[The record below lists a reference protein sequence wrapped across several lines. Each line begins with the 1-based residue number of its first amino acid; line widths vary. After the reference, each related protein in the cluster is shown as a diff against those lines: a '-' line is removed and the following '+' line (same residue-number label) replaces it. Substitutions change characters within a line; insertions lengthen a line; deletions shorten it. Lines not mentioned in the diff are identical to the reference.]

1 MGLPSEG
8 TISYHVFPAMKLCL
22 CVSIMLLILSAPAF
36 GASGVRIEGSFPGA
50 EGREIRL
57 MAYRDYLSNRTEE
70 IDAQKIDENGAFV
83 FEMDIEHP
91 RLLFFRVIHSRNFF
105 YVSPGNIYAV
115 EYEQLEFSGSNGRRP
130 TPLRQHFPMTIS
142 KTAGEHEDLNSL
154 ISEFDDLVADY
165 LRTHVAG
172 RPRANHQRSLE
183 RFRMEAASIFADIED
198 DFFQQYIQ
206 YRIANLQRSLN
217 TKSFYA
223 LASEYILD
231 EPVRYYHPQYME
243 FFRNLFD
250 SYIFTAASSIGMVNL
265 EEAVNTHGDVHAL
278 MDTLGRDTMLLH
290 ERYRELVM
298 LNGLKK
304 MTGMK
309 DFEEEQVAEVLR
321 QASEY
326 GRFEQHRM
334 IADNILY
341 HHQLLKP
348 GTSPPPLNLEDSK
361 GDTVRIDDFRGR
373 YLYLFF
379 WAGWSQ
385 TSMAE
390 LAPMTQLAEEAGD
403 NIQLLGVLIDHQLET
418 TQGLLQNDELPVALL
433 HVAGDYRLLDRY
445 RLRTVPYYLLIDPE
459 GKIVAAP
466 FKAPSEG
473 AIETLKDLNAIH

>member
-1 MGLPSEG
+1 
-8 TISYHVFPAMKLCL
+8 MKFCL
-22 CVSIMLLILSAPAF
+22 SVSFMLMILSATAF
-36 GASGVRIEGSFPGA
+36 GASAVRIEGSFPGA
-50 EGREIRL
+50 EGQEIRL
-57 MAYRDYLSNRTEE
+57 MAYRDYLSLRTEE
-70 IDAQKIDENGAFV
+70 IDAQEIDQHGTFV
-83 FEMDIEHP
+83 FEVDIERP

-105 YVSPGNIYAV
+105 YVSPGNSYMV
-115 EYEQLEFSGSNGRRP
+115 EYEQLDFSGGNGRRP
-130 TPLRQHFPMTIS
+130 SPLRQHFPMTIN

-172 RPRANHQRSLE
+172 RSRANHQRSLE
-183 RFRMEAASIFADIED
+183 RFRMEAASEFADID
-198 DFFQQYIQ
+198 DAFFQQYIH
-206 YRIANLQRSLN
+206 YRIANIQRSLN
-217 TKSFYA
+217 TKSFHA

-250 SYIFTAASSIGMVNL
+250 SYIFTAASSIGMGNL
-265 EEAVNTHGDVHAL
+265 EAAVNRHGDVHAL
-278 MDTLGRDTMLLH
+278 MDTLGRDTILLH

-341 HHQLLKP
+341 RHRLLKP
-348 GTSPPPLNLEDSK
+348 GTSPPPLNLVDSR

-403 NIQLLGVLIDHQLET
+403 NIQLLGVLIDHQPET
-418 TQGLLQNDELPVALL
+418 TEGLLQNDELPFALY
-433 HVAGDYRLLDRY
+433 HIAGDYRLLDRY

-473 AIETLKDLNAIH
+473 ALETLKDLSAIH